1 MTDTGTAFSDEHDA
15 DSAHR
20 DNDEHSQST
29 QSQHGGYGT
38 QEQPGGGSTAAE
50 RLGGPSEV
58 EQAFAGDSGDT
69 GGTGGPDTA
78 ADSAERRDT
87 AGGDTVRE
95 DTVSGDTAGGDV
107 TQGTA
112 EGTAVRE
119 TGDTAESGVSA
130 GAEDVKPAT
139 DGKAGSDAKAAATGD
154 AKVTLIDQDRAE
166 SYKARWVELK
176 GDFVDEPRRAVRGAN
191 ELVGE
196 VLDELEELFRKQRA
210 DIEQGL
216 DSHDATTEDLRL
228 ALGKYRSFFER
239 LLSI

>member
-95 DTVSGDTAGGDV
+95 DTVSEDTAGDV

-112 EGTAVRE
+112 EGTPVRE